1 MNKRQFINSAA
12 STLLAMGV
20 LAIAPASYAEGH
32 GMMQPGMEKC
42 FGIAKAGQND
52 CAGMSGLHSCKGMS
66 TVSNNPGDVKIVPSG
81 TCAKMGGLDM
91 QQAKAKMMAMKNK
104 S

>member
-1 MNKRQFINSAA
+1 MNKRQFINTAA
-12 STLLAMGV
+12 STLLALGT
-20 LAIAPASYAEGH
+20 LGIATVSHADGH
-32 GMMQPGMEKC
+32 GMMKPGMEKC

-66 TVSNNPGDVKIVPSG
+66 KVDDNPGDVKIVPDGS
-81 TCAKMGGLDM
+81 CAKMGGLTM
-91 QQAKAKMMAMKNK
+91 EQAKEKLMAGKH